1 MVIYIGA
8 DHKGFQLKGYL
19 KQTLQNLGYEVA
31 DVGDLQLDET
41 DNYPEFAAAVAKKV
55 SEGHETTR
63 GVLICGSGVGVSVVA
78 NKFPN
83 VRASLVAS
91 PDQAFDSRNDDDA
104 NILCLGANYL
114 NPESAKKILITWF
127 QTPFSG
133 EERFINRLKQTAL
146 IEESIFHKETE
157 VQGRPTIS

>member
-1 MVIYIGA
+1 MIYIGA
-8 DHKGFQLKGYL
+8 DHNGFPFKNYL

-31 DVGDLQLDET
+31 DVGNKQLDEN
-41 DNYPEFAAAVAKKV
+41 DNYPEFAVAVAKKV

-83 VRASLVAS
+83 VRAALVGNS
-91 PDQAFDSRNDDDA
+91 DQAFDSRNDDDA

-114 NPESAKKILITWF
+114 EAEAAKKILITWF

-133 EERFINRLKQTAL
+133 ESRHLRRLEQIGL
-146 IEESIFHKETE
+146 VEEAIFHKETE
-157 VQGRPTIS
+157 APKRPTIS